1 MEQRTVL
8 KPVWRKVQ
16 MMEVSLEI
24 RMESRKEMTMAQ
36 SLVRVYR
43 PTKD

>member
-1 MEQRTVL
+1 MVGTTKMSV
-8 KPVWRKVQ
+8 
-16 MMEVSLEI
+16 EI